1 MAKRK
6 KGQPVHG
13 WVIIDKPQGM
23 TSTQVVGAVRRIFD
37 ARKAGHAGTLDPMAT
52 GVLAVALG
60 EATKTVPYAM
70 DSRKT
75 YRFIAHWG
83 EARDSDD
90 AEGKITATH
99 DKRPTRAEIESA
111 LPGFTGA
118 IVQVPPAY
126 SAIKVQGERAYD
138 LAREG
143 EVVELAPRTVEVH
156 EARLL
161 GMPDADHAEFEIRCG
176 KGTYVRAWVRDLAQA
191 LGTVGHVSALR
202 RTSVGG
208 FTEEMAIPL
217 ERLQGEAH
225 PESRPENKLAREGG
239 SVHIPAA
246 FEHLRPIATA
256 LDGIPALAV
265 TGQEALRLRS
275 GNPILIRANQ
285 FAKITEGQSETDD
298 LQGLTVFLQSSEGEP
313 VALAEFASG
322 ELRPFRVFNL

>member
-1 MAKRK
+1 MGRRK
-6 KGQPVHG
+6 KGQPVNG

-70 DSRKT
+70 DSEKT
-75 YRFIAHWG
+75 YRFTAHWG

-90 AEGKITATH
+90 AEGKVTGTSGR
-99 DKRPTRAEIESA
+99 RPTKDEIESA
-111 LPGFTGA
+111 LPRFTGA

-143 EVVELAPRTVEVH
+143 EIVELAPRTVEVY
-156 EARLL
+156 ESRLL
-161 GMPDADHAEFEIRCG
+161 GQPDPDHAVFEIRCG
-176 KGTYVRAWVRDLAQA
+176 KGTYVRSWVRDLALA
-191 LGTVGHVSALR
+191 LGTVGHVCQLR
-202 RTSVGG
+202 RTRVGG

-217 ERLQGEAH
+217 
-225 PESRPENKLAREGG
+225 AREGG
-239 SVHIPAA
+239 NVHIPAA

-265 TGQEALRLRS
+265 TGPDAVRLRS
-275 GNPILIRANQ
+275 GNPILIRANH
-285 FAKITEGQSETDD
+285 FAQITEGRGETDD
-298 LQGLTVFLQSSEGEP
+298 LQGLTVFLQTSEGEP
-313 VALAEFASG
+313 VALAELALG